1 MVLNVKKLL
10 FLTNKLI
17 IMNDLTNNLL
27 VNSIEKTETY
37 EAPQIEV
44 IEVEVEQGFQASGP
58 SRPGTPSW

>member
-1 MVLNVKKLL
+1 
-10 FLTNKLI
+10 
-17 IMNDLTNNLL
+17 MNDLTNNLL